1 MKKDIEKQIKN
12 IQKAIDDNNVAIF
25 VGAGVSANSN
35 VPTWGSLIN
44 DFAIELDI
52 KGRINPSDYLKI
64 SQFYYNKHK
73 KNFINIVKSK
83 LNNNWN
89 PNVITELLFEEYNSK
104 YFITTNYD
112 DILEKTAQKISKP
125 YISVSKDIDIP
136 KIGNNSAII
145 KMHGDFKS
153 NNIILKESDYLIYSE
168 NFKLMETFVK
178 SLFATNTILFV
189 GFSADDPNVN
199 QIYSWVNNILTKNK
213 REAYLLQI
221 EEPDYNYKYKREYY
235 SKKGIKLINYY
246 ELQDDIQ
253 KFNNSLNNQKLKSD
267 LKKLSKDKGKKLYE
281 LLFFILKYASCESEN
296 YYNKLLPTKYLNFI
310 NNSDFLNIIEHP
322 YWYCN
327 KGVLSSSDTAIL
339 KLIIDLKK
347 NKLLINET
355 KKLFAKN
362 GVKRIEATKYQKE
375 EVKILSDIQMPVWK
389 DIDFKAFE
397 YINSLNY
404 KEAYKY
410 LKRIGKRH
418 SIDKYIDNNISS
430 VNVFERAYLLYKLK
444 KYQKS
449 YKLLTKISYK
459 AKEKGYN
466 VIFAISEFNRKI
478 VGLNYYDEFR
488 FKRLKGQKSYF
499 DNLYKE
505 LMKINIQNIINAF
518 LSKTEQKVI
527 ADKLNFDYIKSL
539 QSNIYKQMNEK
550 KDIVPWLKGLY
561 YSYICN
567 YIFIENYVEYQNIS
581 SLIIKGNFES
591 IKRQRDGEYRYI
603 IPRPAKI
610 TFDYIELINAVTIVK
625 PNYLKKIVHE
635 YEIKNILLTNNV
647 QDKKDLLQAFNNWIE
662 YLTEKTSFE
671 YEDDQMNYLYN
682 FFIIF
687 SLINLTK
694 TETSK
699 IIKKYISLIKTHNLL
714 EYQPVFDNIINYV
727 LEFIIIKYND
737 INTRKT
743 ICEKILTDFIKY
755 VYTNIKELSNLHQI
769 TINCYIRFIRNMAN
783 ILEGVSQKRE
793 EINFDIQID
802 NKNVDYWD
810 LCTYLYK
817 ISNKSTKSKIKKN
830 ILHILNDNFNAKLYH
845 NACLENIIV
854 PQLVFEEKI
863 CSYIDDKITEY
874 NKLKLE
880 KPNTYNGAT
889 NNPIGLDEIYKGLI
903 YLANLIN
910 NDKIVNIEKLKQYKN
925 HKDFK
930 NNNYFNFT
938 LDFSDYD
945 YNDFDLSYLEYLTN
959 ERLERLKK
967 VLSDNP
973 INKKIVKQK
982 FFEQIKINNDIE
994 NFCKKRLLYILY
1006 NEDYK
1011 A

>member
-1 MKKDIEKQIKN
+1 MKKESEKQIKN
-12 IQKAIDDNNVAIF
+12 IQKAINDNNIAIF

-35 VPTWGSLIN
+35 VPTWGSLIK
-44 DFAIELDI
+44 DFAVELGI
-52 KGRINPSDYLKI
+52 KGNIEPNDYLRI
-64 SQFYYNKHK
+64 AQFYYNKHK
-73 KNFINIVKSK
+73 NNFVGIVENK

-89 PNVITELLFEEYNSK
+89 PNVITELLFEEYNAK

-112 DILEKTAQKISKP
+112 DILEKTAKKISKP

-153 NNIILKESDYLIYSE
+153 NNIVLKESDYLIYSE

-221 EEPDYNYKYKREYY
+221 EEPDDNYKYKKEYY

-246 ELQDDIQ
+246 ELQDVIL

-267 LKKLSKDKGKKLYE
+267 LKKLSNDKGKKLYE
-281 LLFFILKYASCESEN
+281 LLFFILKYVSCESEN

-310 NNSDFLNIIEHP
+310 NNSDFLNILGHP
-322 YWYCN
+322 YWFCKN
-327 KGVLSSSDTAIL
+327 GLLSSNDTSIL
-339 KLIIDLKK
+339 KLIKDLKK
-347 NKLLINET
+347 NNSVANKT
-355 KKLFAKN
+355 KNLFAKN
-362 GVKRIEATKYQKE
+362 GIKKIEATEYQME
-375 EVKILSDIQMPVWK
+375 YVKTLSEIQIPALTEP
-389 DIDFKAFE
+389 DFKAFE

-404 KEAYKY
+404 KGALRY
-410 LKRIGKRH
+410 LKRIEKR
-418 SIDKYIDNNISS
+418 SSVEKYIENNVYS
-430 VNVFERAYLLYKLK
+430 VKVFERAYLLYKLK
-444 KYQKS
+444 QYKKS
-449 YKLLTKISYK
+449 YQLLTKISYI
-459 AKEKGYN
+459 AKEKEYN

-478 VGLNYYDEFR
+478 VGLSYYDENHY
-488 FKRLKGQKSYF
+488 KCSKEQKLYF

-505 LMKINIQNIINAF
+505 LMKINIQNIINS
-518 LSKTEQKVI
+518 LLTQNEQNVI
-527 ADKLNFDYIKSL
+527 ADKLNFGYIKNL
-539 QSNIYKQMNEK
+539 QSNIYKQINDK
-550 KDIVPWLKGLY
+550 KDVLPWLKGLY
-561 YSYICN
+561 YTYICN
-567 YIFIENYVEYQNIS
+567 YIFIENYAEYQNIA
-581 SLIIKGNFES
+581 SLLIKGNFES

-610 TFDYIELINAVTIVK
+610 TFDYIELINAITIVK
-625 PNYLKKIVHE
+625 PNYLKNIVHE
-635 YEIKNILLTNNV
+635 YKITKIPLTNNI
-647 QDKKDLLQAFNNWIE
+647 QDKKDLLQAYNNWIE
-662 YLTEKTSFE
+662 YLTEKTSFK
-671 YEDDQMNYLYN
+671 YENDQMNYLYN

-694 TETSK
+694 AEISE
-699 IIKKYISLIKTHNLL
+699 IIKSYISLIKKHDLL
-714 EYQPVFDNIINYV
+714 DYQYTLENIINYV

-743 ICEKILTDFIKY
+743 ICAKTLTSFVKY
-755 VYTNIKELSNLHQI
+755 VFNNIKEISSLHPVA
-769 TINCYIRFIRNMAN
+769 INSYIRFIKNIAN
-783 ILEGVSQKRE
+783 ILEDLLLESEKLEFKIQTNNK
-793 EINFDIQID
+793 DIE
-802 NKNVDYWD
+802 YWL

-817 ISNKSTKSKIKKN
+817 LSNENTKNKIKEN
-830 ILHILNDNFNAKLYH
+830 ILLLIKDNFNASLYH
-845 NACLENIIV
+845 NACLENIID
-854 PQLVFEEKI
+854 PELVFEEKI
-863 CSYIDDKITEY
+863 RSYIDDKIAEY

-889 NNPIGLDEIYKGLI
+889 NNPVGLDEIYEGLI

-910 NDKIVNIEKLKQYKN
+910 NDKIVDIEKLKQYKN

-945 YNDFDLSYLEYLTN
+945 YNNFDLSYLEYLTN
-959 ERLERLKK
+959 ERLENLKEILNNNLK
-967 VLSDNP
+967 
-973 INKKIVKQK
+973 NKKIVKQK
-982 FFEQIKINNDIE
+982 FFEQIKIRNDNE
-994 NFCKKRLLYILY
+994 NSCKKRLLYVLY
-1006 NEDYK
+1006 NEDYN